1 MVKLCI
7 RLRGQG
13 IRGGRKSPQSE
24 HGFKN
29 ITKKEGKVHR
39 KWMWIS
45 LTMVMLLGLLVG
57 LIGCSSSETNSPGAT
72 ATPMPRAV
80 PNPQGAWD
88 TQGYFPISMQGK
100 RIDMT
105 YVLEAHPVS
114 LGWKAGMTDVNNEFN
129 FGINISHFDSAL
141 SAETLS
147 NIADG
152 SIARGVDLVM
162 ISPIDAVTGSAVFKR
177 VQAAGIPVIS
187 IATATE
193 YLADV
198 TIAVDWY
205 EMGRMTAEW
214 LADKLNKS
222 GKVAIVTGDFTTPS
236 AVGRVKGF
244 TEVMDKYP
252 GIEIVATVETPTGPW
267 TRQGAYDST
276 KGVLSKTP
284 NIDGIFGVDD
294 ELAMGVALAV
304 NEAGKKGQIM
314 VVSTQGSRTSLQAIK
329 DGDIQQMSIW
339 SPYQMGRDALKA
351 AVMILSSPGYV
362 AGTMQA
368 VVWEEITS
376 VTIANVDIVDW
387 PPV

>member
-1 MVKLCI
+1 
-7 RLRGQG
+7 
-13 IRGGRKSPQSE
+13 
-24 HGFKN
+24 
-29 ITKKEGKVHR
+29 
-39 KWMWIS
+39 
-45 LTMVMLLGLLVG
+45 
-57 LIGCSSSETNSPGAT
+57 
-72 ATPMPRAV
+72 
-80 PNPQGAWD
+80 
-88 TQGYFPISMQGK
+88 MQGK

-105 YVLEAHPVS
+105 YVLAAHPVS
-114 LGWKAGMTDVNNEFN
+114 LNWKEGMTNVNNEFN
-129 FGINISHFDSAL
+129 FGIKINHFDSAL

-162 ISPIDAVTGSAVFKR
+162 ISPIDAVTGSSVFKR

-244 TEVMDKYP
+244 TEVMKKYP

-276 KGVLSKTP
+276 KGVMSKTP
-284 NIDGIFGVDD
+284 NVAGIFGVDD

-329 DGDIQQMSIW
+329 DGNIQQMSIW

>member
-1 MVKLCI
+1 
-7 RLRGQG
+7 
-13 IRGGRKSPQSE
+13 
-24 HGFKN
+24 
-29 ITKKEGKVHR
+29 
-39 KWMWIS
+39 
-45 LTMVMLLGLLVG
+45 
-57 LIGCSSSETNSPGAT
+57 
-72 ATPMPRAV
+72 
-80 PNPQGAWD
+80 
-88 TQGYFPISMQGK
+88 MQGK

-105 YVLEAHPVS
+105 YVLAAHPVS
-114 LGWKAGMTDVNNEFN
+114 LNWKEGMTNVNNEFN
-129 FGINISHFDSAL
+129 FGIKINHFDSAL

-162 ISPIDAVTGSAVFKR
+162 ISPIDAVTGSSVFKR

-205 EMGRMTAEW
+205 E
-214 LADKLNKS
+214 
-222 GKVAIVTGDFTTPS
+222 VAIVTGDFTTPS

-244 TEVMDKYP
+244 TEVMKKYP

-276 KGVLSKTP
+276 KGVMSKTP
-284 NIDGIFGVDD
+284 NVAGIFGVDD

-329 DGDIQQMSIW
+329 DGNIQQMSIW